1 VQGPIHGPIQGNVVF
16 KPEKIS
22 IESAFSVAWAH
33 TKRQFVPLLLV
44 GAVSWVIPASFA
56 FISFL
61 MTLFIPKDQAIIKTL
76 FGLVAG
82 ILSLVVNAILELGM
96 INVYLRV
103 LDGEEAKVADLF
115 SASKQMFTYV
125 MGNFCFN
132 IMLFWGYLCFIV
144 PGVLVS
150 IAVQFYSYF
159 IVDKEIGPIESIR
172 ASWIASRGA
181 RLNILLMVLLFHLL
195 RGFGAM
201 FFVIGAIPVNMVIS
215 LATAD
220 LYRQLLNN
228 TAPDD
233 FAGIEGLRFALP
245 TQEEF
250 EERHRLVKPW
260 PSTQSRT
267 QPSPSAASVH
277 GIQNGLS
284 EQSEQSEQSLPSEQA
299 PDSDPEHELDKDI
312 ATGPDFGV
320 NQQHGERQ

>member
-1 VQGPIHGPIQGNVVF
+1 MQGPIQGNVVF

-22 IESAFSVAWAH
+22 IESAFSVGWAH
-33 TKRQFVPLLLV
+33 TKRQFLPLLLV
-44 GAVSWVIPASFA
+44 MAVSWVIPAAFA
-56 FISFL
+56 LLSFL
-61 MTLFIPKDQAIIKTL
+61 MGLFIPKDQKVIIVL
-76 FGLVAG
+76 FGLVSSV
-82 ILSLVVNAILELGM
+82 LSLVVNAILELGM

-132 IMLFWGYLCFIV
+132 FLLFWGYICFIV
-144 PGVLVS
+144 PGVIVS

-181 RLNILLMVLLFHLL
+181 RLNIFLMVLLFHLL
-195 RGFGAM
+195 RGFGTM
-201 FFVIGAIPVNMVIS
+201 MFVIGVLPVNMIIS

-220 LYRQLLNN
+220 LYRQLVKN

-250 EERHRLVKPW
+250 EESHRLVKPW
-260 PSTQSRT
+260 PSTQARN
-267 QPSPSAASVH
+267 QPSSAAPSVAL
-277 GIQNGLS
+277 QN
-284 EQSEQSEQSLPSEQA
+284 EQSVPPEQA
-299 PDSDPEHELDKDI
+299 ADSEPESEPERDRDSDTGSDSG
-312 ATGPDFGV
+312 AT
-320 NQQHGERQ
+320 QQHGERQ

>member
-1 VQGPIHGPIQGNVVF
+1 MQGPIHGPIQGNVVF

-22 IESAFSVAWAH
+22 IESAFSVGWAH

-44 GAVSWVIPASFA
+44 SVVSWVIPTA
-56 FISFL
+56 FFLISSL
-61 MTLFIPKDQAIIKTL
+61 MGLFIPKDQAVIKLLYT
-76 FGLVAG
+76 VVSSV
-82 ILSLVVNAILELGM
+82 LSLAVNAILELGM

-115 SASKQMFTYV
+115 SATKQMFTYV

-132 IMLFWGYLCFIV
+132 FMLFWGYICFIV
-144 PGVLVS
+144 PGVIVS

-172 ASWIASRGA
+172 ASWIASRGD
-181 RLNILLMVLLFHLL
+181 RLNIFLMVLLFHLL
-195 RGFGAM
+195 RGFGTM
-201 FFVIGAIPVNMVIS
+201 MFVIGVIPVNMIIS

-220 LYRQLLNN
+220 LYRQLLRN

-250 EERHRLVKPW
+250 EESHRLVKPIHY
-260 PSTQSRT
+260 T
-267 QPSPSAASVH
+267 QPSNSSPRQSNSAASSAPAAP
-277 GIQNGLS
+277 IA
-284 EQSEQSEQSLPSEQA
+284 PTAPTAPTAQA
-299 PDSDPEHELDKDI
+299 PDSVAESDSDSE
-312 ATGPDFGV
+312 PDLAAD
-320 NQQHGERQ
+320 QEPGEKQ

>member
-1 VQGPIHGPIQGNVVF
+1 MQGPIQGPIQGNVVF

-22 IESAFSVAWAH
+22 IESAFSVGWAH

-44 GAVSWVIPASFA
+44 SVVSWVIPTA
-56 FISFL
+56 FFLISSL
-61 MTLFIPKDQAIIKTL
+61 MGLFIPKDQAVIKLLYT
-76 FGLVAG
+76 VVSSV
-82 ILSLVVNAILELGM
+82 LSLAVNAILELGM

-115 SASKQMFTYV
+115 SATKQMFTYV

-132 IMLFWGYLCFIV
+132 FMLFWGYICFIV
-144 PGVLVS
+144 PGVIVS

-172 ASWIASRGA
+172 ASWIASRGD
-181 RLNILLMVLLFHLL
+181 RLNIFLMVLLFHLL
-195 RGFGAM
+195 RGFGTM
-201 FFVIGAIPVNMVIS
+201 MFVIGVIPVNMIIS

-220 LYRQLLNN
+220 LYRQLLRN

-250 EERHRLVKPW
+250 EESHRLVKPIHY
-260 PSTQSRT
+260 T
-267 QPSPSAASVH
+267 QPSNSSPRQSNSAASSAPAAP
-277 GIQNGLS
+277 IA
-284 EQSEQSEQSLPSEQA
+284 PIAPTAQA
-299 PDSDPEHELDKDI
+299 PDSVAESDSEPYLAADQE
-312 ATGPDFGV
+312 P
-320 NQQHGERQ
+320 GEKQ

>member
-1 VQGPIHGPIQGNVVF
+1 
-16 KPEKIS
+16 
-22 IESAFSVAWAH
+22 
-33 TKRQFVPLLLV
+33 
-44 GAVSWVIPASFA
+44 
-56 FISFL
+56 
-61 MTLFIPKDQAIIKTL
+61 
-76 FGLVAG
+76 
-82 ILSLVVNAILELGM
+82 M

-103 LDGEEAKVADLF
+103 LDGEDAKVSDLF

-132 IMLFWGYLCFIV
+132 FMLFWGYICFIV

-181 RLNILLMVLLFHLL
+181 RLNIFLMVLLFHVLKSL
-195 RGFGAM
+195 GTMM
-201 FFVIGAIPVNMVIS
+201 FFIGLIPVNMLIS

-220 LYRQLLNN
+220 LYRQLVKN

-250 EERHRLVKPW
+250 EESHRLVKTVPFT
-260 PSTQSRT
+260 PTPT
-267 QPSPSAASVH
+267 PSPNQH
-277 GIQNGLS
+277 GLGAPIIPL
-284 EQSEQSEQSLPSEQA
+284 EQA
-299 PDSDPEHELDKDI
+299 PDSE
-312 ATGPDFGV
+312 PDSGLSHTAD
-320 NQQHGERQ
+320 QEPGEKP

>member
-1 VQGPIHGPIQGNVVF
+1 MQGPIQGNVVF

-44 GAVSWVIPASFA
+44 GAVSWVIPAAFA

-201 FFVIGAIPVNMVIS
+201 MFVIGAIPVNMVIS

-220 LYRQLLNN
+220 LYRQLVKN

-260 PSTQSRT
+260 PSTQSPT
-267 QPSPSAASVH
+267 QPSAAAPSVH
-277 GIQNGLS
+277 GIQNGQS
-284 EQSEQSEQSLPSEQA
+284 DQVEQREQSMPSEQA
-299 PDSDPEHELDKDI
+299 PDSDHEHELDKDS

>member
-1 VQGPIHGPIQGNVVF
+1 
-16 KPEKIS
+16 
-22 IESAFSVAWAH
+22 
-33 TKRQFVPLLLV
+33 
-44 GAVSWVIPASFA
+44 
-56 FISFL
+56 
-61 MTLFIPKDQAIIKTL
+61 
-76 FGLVAG
+76 
-82 ILSLVVNAILELGM
+82 M

-103 LDGEEAKVADLF
+103 LDGEDAKVSDLF

-132 IMLFWGYLCFIV
+132 FMLFWGYICFIV

-181 RLNILLMVLLFHLL
+181 RLNIFLMVLLFHVLKSL
-195 RGFGAM
+195 GTMM
-201 FFVIGAIPVNMVIS
+201 FFIGLIPVNMLIS

-220 LYRQLLNN
+220 LYRQLVKN

-250 EERHRLVKPW
+250 EESHRLVKTVPLT
-260 PSTQSRT
+260 PTPT
-267 QPSPSAASVH
+267 PTPSPNQH
-277 GIQNGLS
+277 GLGAPIIPL
-284 EQSEQSEQSLPSEQA
+284 EQA
-299 PDSDPEHELDKDI
+299 PDSE
-312 ATGPDFGV
+312 PDSGLSHTAD
-320 NQQHGERQ
+320 QEPGEKP

>member
-22 IESAFSVAWAH
+22 IESAFSVGWAH

-44 GAVSWVIPASFA
+44 SVVSWVIPTA
-56 FISFL
+56 FFLISSL
-61 MTLFIPKDQAIIKTL
+61 MGLFIPKDQAVIKLLYT
-76 FGLVAG
+76 VVSSV
-82 ILSLVVNAILELGM
+82 LSLAVNAILELGM

-115 SASKQMFTYV
+115 SATKQMFTYV

-132 IMLFWGYLCFIV
+132 FMLFWGYICFIV
-144 PGVLVS
+144 PGVIVS

-172 ASWIASRGA
+172 ASWIASRGD
-181 RLNILLMVLLFHLL
+181 RLNIFLMVLLFHLL
-195 RGFGAM
+195 RGFGTM
-201 FFVIGAIPVNMVIS
+201 MFVIGVIPVNMIIS

-220 LYRQLLNN
+220 LYRQLLRN

-250 EERHRLVKPW
+250 EESHRLVKPIHY
-260 PSTQSRT
+260 T
-267 QPSPSAASVH
+267 QPSNSSPRQSNSAASSAPAAP
-277 GIQNGLS
+277 IA
-284 EQSEQSEQSLPSEQA
+284 PTAPTAPTAQA
-299 PDSDPEHELDKDI
+299 PDSVAESDSDSE
-312 ATGPDFGV
+312 PDLAAD
-320 NQQHGERQ
+320 QEPGEKQ

>member
-1 VQGPIHGPIQGNVVF
+1 MQGPIQGPIQGNVVF

-22 IESAFSVAWAH
+22 IESAFSVGWAH

-44 GAVSWVIPASFA
+44 SVVSWVIPTA
-56 FISFL
+56 FFLISSL
-61 MTLFIPKDQAIIKTL
+61 MGLFIPKDQAVIKLLYT
-76 FGLVAG
+76 VVSSV
-82 ILSLVVNAILELGM
+82 LSLAVNAILELGM

-115 SASKQMFTYV
+115 SATKQMFTYV

-132 IMLFWGYLCFIV
+132 FMLFWGYIFFIV
-144 PGVLVS
+144 PGVIVS

-172 ASWIASRGA
+172 ASWIASRGD
-181 RLNILLMVLLFHLL
+181 RLNIFLMVLLFHLL
-195 RGFGAM
+195 RGFGTM
-201 FFVIGAIPVNMVIS
+201 MFVIGVIPVNMIIS

-220 LYRQLLNN
+220 LYRQLLRN

-250 EERHRLVKPW
+250 EESHRLVKPIHY
-260 PSTQSRT
+260 T
-267 QPSPSAASVH
+267 QPSTSSPRQSNSAASSAPTAP
-277 GIQNGLS
+277 IA
-284 EQSEQSEQSLPSEQA
+284 QA
-299 PDSDPEHELDKDI
+299 PDSVAESDSESDSDSE
-312 ATGPDFGV
+312 PDLAAD
-320 NQQHGERQ
+320 QEPGEKQ